1 MYYQVFK
8 LKDEKSNRP
17 LLIIQTVKGLLADKS
32 LTHFGTFSAYFG
44 LATNE
49 LYWVVMR
56 DDLSKNL
63 SNELTSKGVS
73 VISAYDF
80 EATVRPTTHEAPT
93 RDGLFVFRW
102 FSIDNKD
109 VNEIAELSETAWQT
123 FESGFD
129 TEVQGLFAEANR
141 DSKEGTMLLLTWYKG
156 FDVWLDSRTPD
167 AAARENFLKRHALM
181 HEAIPIATQR
191 LPID

>member
-8 LKDEKSNRP
+8 LKDGRSNRS
-17 LLIIQTVKGLLADKS
+17 LATIETIKVLLADDH
-32 LTHFGTFSAYFG
+32 LQHFGIFPAYFG

-56 DDLSKNL
+56 EELSLNL
-63 SNELTSKGVS
+63 SEAIESTGIS
-73 VISAYDF
+73 VVHAYDF
-80 EATVRPTTHEAPT
+80 VPTVRPTGHQEPT
-93 RDGLFVFRW
+93 REGLFVFRW
-102 FSIDNKD
+102 FSIENKD

-141 DSKEGTMLLLTWYKG
+141 DSNEGTMLLLTWYKG
-156 FDVWLDSRTPD
+156 FDVWFDSRTPA
-167 AAARENFLKRHALM
+167 AAARENFLKRHALTR
-181 HEAIPIATQR
+181 EAIPIATQR
-191 LPID
+191 LVI

>member
-17 LLIIQTVKGLLADKS
+17 LAIVQTIKALLADQS
-32 LTHFGTFSAYFG
+32 LTNFGIFTAYFG

-56 DDLSKNL
+56 EDLSKNL
-63 SNELTSKGVS
+63 SREITSKGVS
-73 VISAYDF
+73 VINAYDF
-80 EATVRPTTHEAPT
+80 EPTVRPTTHKAPT
-93 RDGLFVFRW
+93 QEGLFVFRW

-141 DSKEGTMLLLTWYKG
+141 DSKDGTMLLLTWYKG

-191 LPID
+191 LAIE

>member
-8 LKDEKSNRP
+8 LKDQNSNRP
-17 LLIIQTVKGLLADKS
+17 LAIIQTVKSMLEVEQLD
-32 LTHFGTFSAYFG
+32 HFGLFSAYFG
-44 LATNE
+44 MATNE

-56 DDLSKNL
+56 EDLTINL
-63 SNELTSKGVS
+63 STSLEQSGIS
-73 VISAYDF
+73 VISVHNMLP
-80 EATVRPTTHEAPT
+80 TVRPTTHAPPT

-109 VNEIAELSETAWQT
+109 VDEIARLSETAWQT

-129 TEVQGLFAEANR
+129 TEVQGLFAEADR
-141 DSKEGTMLLLTWYKG
+141 DAEQGTMLLMTWYQG

-167 AAARENFLKRHALM
+167 TSARENFLKRPALM
-181 HEAIPIATQR
+181 REATPIATHR
-191 LPID
+191 LAMD

>member
-1 MYYQVFK
+1 MFYQVFK
-8 LKDEKSNRP
+8 LKDRNSNNPR
-17 LLIIQTVKGLLADKS
+17 LIIQTIKELLADAS
-32 LTHFGTFSAYFG
+32 LIHYGIFSGYFG

-56 DDLSKNL
+56 EDLLMNVADL
-63 SNELTSKGVS
+63 LTAKGIS
-73 VISAYDF
+73 VDSAHDF
-80 EATVRPTTHEAPT
+80 VPTVRPTVHAAPS

-102 FSIDNKD
+102 FSIDNRD
-109 VNEIAELSETAWQT
+109 VDEIAQLSETAWQT

-141 DSKEGTMLLLTWYKG
+141 PAGKGTMLLVTWYKG

-167 AAARENFLKRHALM
+167 AGARSLFVQRQALM
-181 HEAIPIATQR
+181 REAIPIATRR
-191 LPID
+191 LALD

>member
-17 LLIIQTVKGLLADKS
+17 LLIIQTVKALLADKN
-32 LTHFGTFSAYFG
+32 LTHFGIFSAYFG

-56 DDLSKNL
+56 DDLSNDL
-63 SNELTSKGVS
+63 SSKLISKGVS
-73 VISAYDF
+73 VINAYDF
-80 EATVRPTTHEAPT
+80 EPTVRPTTHQAPT

-109 VNEIAELSETAWQT
+109 VTEIAELSETAWQT
-123 FESGFD
+123 FE
-129 TEVQGLFAEANR
+129 
-141 DSKEGTMLLLTWYKG
+141 
-156 FDVWLDSRTPD
+156 
-167 AAARENFLKRHALM
+167 
-181 HEAIPIATQR
+181 
-191 LPID
+191 